1 MTPPGQPPVLAE
13 EPTAPAR
20 ASDGGGVA
28 REVARSFPVPSVRP
42 NVLRRARRQVARLLE
57 SVPARV
63 GLAVISFWVA
73 MALLAPW
80 IAPYP
85 PNAND
90 YAALANP
97 TPSATHWLGTDHL
110 GRDIYSRIVHGA
122 RVSLIVG
129 VASTLLGSVLGGII
143 GLLSGYVGG
152 KTDLVTQRFLDILQ
166 GLPLL
171 VLALV
176 MSAAL
181 GPALHNVVIAI
192 SIPIIPRAAR
202 VIRSSVLTIR
212 EMQYIEA
219 ARALGVRHLR
229 IAFRHILPNTMG
241 PFIVLCTAQ
250 LGSAILVE
258 ATLSFLGLGVP
269 EPYPSWGRMLSV
281 SAAEYAQK
289 APHLVLFPG
298 IAISLAVFGSNLL
311 GDALRDTLDP
321 RLRGS

>member
-1 MTPPGQPPVLAE
+1 MAVRSAELA
-13 EPTAPAR
+13 APA
-20 ASDGGGVA
+20 AGVA
-28 REVARSFPVPSVRP
+28 RPGAWTALGRFCRKKPLGAAGG
-42 NVLRRARRQVARLLE
+42 VLMLVM
-57 SVPARV
+57 VV
-63 GLAVISFWVA
+63 TAVFA
-73 MALLAPW
+73 DLLATHDP
-80 IAPYP
+80 IAT
-85 PNAND
+85 D
-90 YAALANP
+90 AAFTLGRPVA
-97 TPSATHWLGTDHL
+97 SHWFGTDHL

-129 VASTLLGSVLGGII
+129 VASTLLGSVLGGIV

-152 KTDLVTQRFLDILQ
+152 KTDLVTQRVLDILQ

-176 MSAAL
+176 MSASL
-181 GPALHNVVIAI
+181 GPSVQNVIIAI
-192 SIPIIPRAAR
+192 SIPIVPRAAR
-202 VIRSSVLTIR
+202 VIRSSVLSIR
-212 EMQYIEA
+212 EMQYVEA

-229 IAFRHILPNTMG
+229 VAFRHILPNTMG

-321 RLRGS
+321 RLRGA

>member
-1 MTPPGQPPVLAE
+1 VPSGARLVAVQDLVMAERAVADTGLELVRPV
-13 EPTAPAR
+13 
-20 ASDGGGVA
+20 G
-28 REVARSFPVPSVRP
+28 PVPGSLWTTVVRFCRKKPLGAAGGALMILMVVASVFAEPLSTHEPIATDAANTLARP
-42 NVLRRARRQVARLLE
+42 GAE
-57 SVPARV
+57 
-63 GLAVISFWVA
+63 
-73 MALLAPW
+73 
-80 IAPYP
+80 
-85 PNAND
+85 
-90 YAALANP
+90 
-97 TPSATHWLGTDHL
+97 HWLGSDHL
-110 GRDIYSRIVHGA
+110 GRDIYSRIIHGS

-129 VASTLLGSVLGGII
+129 VVSTLLGSVLGGII
-143 GLLSGYVGG
+143 GLLSAYFGG
-152 KTDLVTQRFLDILQ
+152 KTDLITQRLLDILQ

-181 GPALHNVVIAI
+181 GPSIPNVIIAI

-202 VIRSSVLTIR
+202 VIRASVLTIR

-219 ARALGVRHLR
+219 ARALGIRHLR
-229 IAFRHILPNTMG
+229 TAFRHVLPNTIG
-241 PFIVLCTAQ
+241 PFIVLATAQ

-289 APHLVLFPG
+289 APWLVLFPG
-298 IAISLAVFGSNLL
+298 IAISLAVFASNLL

-321 RLRGS
+321 RLRGTG

>member
-1 MTPPGQPPVLAE
+1 MASWTP
-13 EPTAPAR
+13 
-20 ASDGGGVA
+20 AS
-28 REVARSFPVPSVRP
+28 
-42 NVLRRARRQVARLLE
+42 
-57 SVPARV
+57 
-63 GLAVISFWVA
+63 A
-73 MALLAPW
+73 MASSR
-80 IAPYP
+80 P
-85 PNAND
+85 PPRR
-90 YAALANP
+90 AALARFVRRKP
-97 TPSATHWLGTDHL
+97 LGALGGAVMVVIVVTGLFAGLIATQDPIATDAASTLAHPSPAHWLGTDHL

-129 VASTLLGSVLGGII
+129 LASTLLGSGLGGIV
-143 GLLSGYVGG
+143 GLLSGYAGG
-152 KTDLVTQRFLDILQ
+152 KTDLVCQRVLDVLQ

-181 GPALHNVVIAI
+181 GPSITNVIVAV
-192 SIPIIPRAAR
+192 SIPIVPRAAR
-202 VIRSSVLTIR
+202 VVRASVLTIR
-212 EMQYIEA
+212 EMPYVEA

-229 IAFRHILPNTMG
+229 VAFRHVLPNTIG

-250 LGSAILVE
+250 LGSAVLVE
-258 ATLSFLGLGVP
+258 AALSFLGLGVP

-298 IAISLAVFGSNLL
+298 IAISLAVFASNLL

-321 RLRGS
+321 RLRGA

>member
-1 MTPPGQPPVLAE
+1 MAI
-13 EPTAPAR
+13 EPASATAHA
-20 ASDGGGVA
+20 VA
-28 REVARSFPVPSVRP
+28 AAPLP
-42 NVLRRARRQVARLLE
+42 RQAG
-57 SVPARV
+57 RV
-63 GLAVISFWVA
+63 
-73 MALLAPW
+73 ALLARFCRKKPLGAAGGVVMLAIVLTAFFANQLQQYDP
-80 IAPYP
+80 IATE
-85 PNAND
+85 AGQT
-90 YAALANP
+90 LARP
-97 TPSATHWLGTDHL
+97 GHEHWLGTDHL

-143 GLLSGYVGG
+143 GLLSGYIGG
-152 KTDLVTQRFLDILQ
+152 KIDLVAQRIMDILQ

-181 GPALHNVVIAI
+181 GPSIHNVVIAI
-192 SIPIIPRAAR
+192 SIPIVPRAAR
-202 VIRSSVLTIR
+202 VIRSSVLSIR
-212 EMQYIEA
+212 EMQYVEA
-219 ARALGVRHLR
+219 ARALGLKHAR
-229 IAFRHILPNTMG
+229 IAFRHILPNTIG

-258 ATLSFLGLGVP
+258 AALSFLGLGVP

-289 APHLVLFPG
+289 APHLVIFPG
-298 IAISLAVFGSNLL
+298 LAISLAVFGSNLL

-321 RLRGS
+321 RLRGA

>member
-1 MTPPGQPPVLAE
+1 MAVRPIDRGLDLAL
-13 EPTAPAR
+13 PAR
-20 ASDGGGVA
+20 PRSRWAS
-28 REVARSFPVPSVRP
+28 
-42 NVLRRARRQVARLLE
+42 
-57 SVPARV
+57 
-63 GLAVISFWVA
+63 GLARFCRKKPLGAAGGFLMAA
-73 MALLAPW
+73 MLLTALFAGLLATHDP
-80 IAPYP
+80 IAT
-85 PNAND
+85 D
-90 YAALANP
+90 AAHTLARP
-97 TPSATHWLGTDHL
+97 GPAHWLGSDHL

-129 VASTLLGSVLGGII
+129 LASMVLGSVAGGII
-143 GLLSGYVGG
+143 GLLSGYAGG
-152 KTDLVTQRFLDILQ
+152 TVDLVIQRVLDILQ

-181 GPALHNVVIAI
+181 GPSIHNVVLAI

-202 VIRSSVLTIR
+202 VVRASVLTIR

-219 ARALGVRHLR
+219 ARGLGLRHLR
-229 IAFRHILPNTMG
+229 IAFRHVMPNTVG

-258 ATLSFLGLGVP
+258 AALSFLGLGVP

-298 IAISLAVFGSNLL
+298 AAISLAVFGSNLL
-311 GDALRDTLDP
+311 GDALRDSLDP
-321 RLRGS
+321 RLRGA

>member
-1 MTPPGQPPVLAE
+1 MAVR
-13 EPTAPAR
+13 PAAIAVR
-20 ASDGGGVA
+20 AGARPRSAAWTVVA
-28 REVARSFPVPSVRP
+28 RFVRKKPLGAAGGALMLVMVVTAIFADLLQTHDPIATNAAYTLGSP
-42 NVLRRARRQVARLLE
+42 NVE
-57 SVPARV
+57 
-63 GLAVISFWVA
+63 
-73 MALLAPW
+73 
-80 IAPYP
+80 
-85 PNAND
+85 
-90 YAALANP
+90 
-97 TPSATHWLGTDHL
+97 HWLGTDHL

-122 RVSLIVG
+122 RVSLVVG

-143 GLLSGYVGG
+143 GLLSGYIGG
-152 KTDLVTQRFLDILQ
+152 KTDLITQRILDILQ

-181 GPALHNVVIAI
+181 GPSVQNVVIAI

-202 VIRSSVLTIR
+202 VIRSSVLSIR
-212 EMQYIEA
+212 EMQYVEA
-219 ARALGVRHLR
+219 ARSLGVQHLR
-229 IAFRHILPNTMG
+229 VAFRHILPNTIG

-258 ATLSFLGLGVP
+258 ATLSYLGLGVP

>member
-1 MTPPGQPPVLAE
+1 MA
-13 EPTAPAR
+13 A
-20 ASDGGGVA
+20 
-28 REVARSFPVPSVRP
+28 VRP
-42 NVLRRARRQVARLLE
+42 
-57 SVPARV
+57 
-63 GLAVISFWVA
+63 
-73 MALLAPW
+73 
-80 IAPYP
+80 
-85 PNAND
+85 
-90 YAALANP
+90 AALAVGAEPRTRGGAWTGLGRFFRKKPLGAAGGVLMLVMVLTALFADVLQTHDPIATDAAHTLEAP
-97 TPSATHWLGTDHL
+97 TGEHWFGTDHL

-129 VASTLLGSVLGGII
+129 LASTLLGSVLGGIV

-171 VLALV
+171 VLAMV
-176 MSAAL
+176 VSAAL
-181 GPALHNVVIAI
+181 GPSVQNVIIAI
-192 SIPIIPRAAR
+192 SVPIIPRAAR
-202 VIRSSVLTIR
+202 VIRSSVLSIR
-212 EMQYIEA
+212 EMQYVEA

-229 IAFRHILPNTMG
+229 IAFRHILPNTVG

-258 ATLSFLGLGVP
+258 ATLSFLSLGVP

-281 SAAEYAQK
+281 SATEYAQK

-311 GDALRDTLDP
+311 GDALRDVLDP
-321 RLRGS
+321 RLRGA

>member
-1 MTPPGQPPVLAE
+1 MAVR
-13 EPTAPAR
+13 PAAIAVPAGVR
-20 ASDGGGVA
+20 PRSGACAVVARFVRKKPLGAAGGVLMLLMLITA
-28 REVARSFPVPSVRP
+28 VFAD
-42 NVLRRARRQVARLLE
+42 VLQTHD
-57 SVPARV
+57 P
-63 GLAVISFWVA
+63 
-73 MALLAPW
+73 
-80 IAPYP
+80 IATNAAYTLGA
-85 PNAND
+85 PNAE
-90 YAALANP
+90 
-97 TPSATHWLGTDHL
+97 HWLGTDHL

-122 RVSLIVG
+122 RVSLVVG

-143 GLLSGYVGG
+143 GLLSGYAGG
-152 KTDLVTQRFLDILQ
+152 KIDLVTQRILDILQ

-181 GPALHNVVIAI
+181 GPSVQNVVIAI

-202 VIRSSVLTIR
+202 VIRSSVLSIR

-219 ARALGVRHLR
+219 ARSLGVQHLR

-258 ATLSFLGLGVP
+258 ATLSYLGLGVP

-298 IAISLAVFGSNLL
+298 IAISLAVFASNLL

>member
-1 MTPPGQPPVLAE
+1 MAVSRAE
-13 EPTAPAR
+13 LTVPAGAR
-20 ASDGGGVA
+20 ARPGRWTAALRFARKKPLGAAGGVLILLMLLTA
-28 REVARSFPVPSVRP
+28 IFAEVLQTHDPIATD
-42 NVLRRARRQVARLLE
+42 AA
-57 SVPARV
+57 AT
-63 GLAVISFWVA
+63 LAA
-73 MALLAPW
+73 
-80 IAPYP
+80 
-85 PNAND
+85 
-90 YAALANP
+90 
-97 TPSATHWLGTDHL
+97 PSADHWLGTDHL

-152 KTDLVTQRFLDILQ
+152 TTDMVTQRVLDILQ

-181 GPALHNVVIAI
+181 GPAVHNVIIAI

-202 VIRSSVLTIR
+202 VIRSSVLSIR
-212 EMQYIEA
+212 EMQYVEA
-219 ARALGVRHLR
+219 ARSLGVRHLR

-321 RLRGS
+321 RLRGSG

>member
-1 MTPPGQPPVLAE
+1 MA
-13 EPTAPAR
+13 
-20 ASDGGGVA
+20 
-28 REVARSFPVPSVRP
+28 VRP
-42 NVLRRARRQVARLLE
+42 AAIALPAGAHRRSGAWPVVTRFVRKKPLGAAGGALILVMLITAIFAELLQTHD
-57 SVPARV
+57 P
-63 GLAVISFWVA
+63 
-73 MALLAPW
+73 
-80 IAPYP
+80 IATNAAYTLGT
-85 PNAND
+85 PN
-90 YAALANP
+90 LE
-97 TPSATHWLGTDHL
+97 HLLGTDHL

-122 RVSLIVG
+122 RVSLVVG

-143 GLLSGYVGG
+143 GLLSAYVGG
-152 KTDLVTQRFLDILQ
+152 KTDLVSQRILDILQ

-181 GPALHNVVIAI
+181 GPSVQNVVIAI

-202 VIRSSVLTIR
+202 VIRSSVLSIR
-212 EMQYIEA
+212 EMQYVEA
-219 ARALGVRHLR
+219 ARSLGVQHLR
-229 IAFRHILPNTMG
+229 IAFRHIMPNTMG

-258 ATLSFLGLGVP
+258 ATLSYLGLGVP

>member
-1 MTPPGQPPVLAE
+1 MAVR
-13 EPTAPAR
+13 PTAIAVPVGR
-20 ASDGGGVA
+20 ASRDGLVAAVVRFARKKPLGAAGGVLMLVMLVTA
-28 REVARSFPVPSVRP
+28 VFAD
-42 NVLRRARRQVARLLE
+42 VLQTHD
-57 SVPARV
+57 P
-63 GLAVISFWVA
+63 
-73 MALLAPW
+73 
-80 IAPYP
+80 IATNAAYTLGA
-85 PNAND
+85 PNAE
-90 YAALANP
+90 
-97 TPSATHWLGTDHL
+97 HWLGTDHL

-122 RVSLIVG
+122 RVSLVVG

-152 KTDLVTQRFLDILQ
+152 NTDLITQRILDILQ

-181 GPALHNVVIAI
+181 GPAVHNVIIAI

-202 VIRSSVLTIR
+202 VIRSSVLSIR
-212 EMQYIEA
+212 EMQYVEA
-219 ARALGVRHLR
+219 ARSLGVRHLR

-281 SAAEYAQK
+281 SAAEYAQR

>member
-1 MTPPGQPPVLAE
+1 MAVR
-13 EPTAPAR
+13 PAAIAVPAGAR
-20 ASDGGGVA
+20 PSTGAWTIVA
-28 REVARSFPVPSVRP
+28 RFVRKKPLGAAGGALMLLMLITALFAEVLQTHDPIATNAAYTLGRP
-42 NVLRRARRQVARLLE
+42 N
-57 SVPARV
+57 
-63 GLAVISFWVA
+63 LAH
-73 MALLAPW
+73 L
-80 IAPYP
+80 
-85 PNAND
+85 
-90 YAALANP
+90 
-97 TPSATHWLGTDHL
+97 LGTDHL

-122 RVSLIVG
+122 RVSLVVG

-143 GLLSGYVGG
+143 GLLSGYIGG
-152 KTDLVTQRFLDILQ
+152 KTDLVTQRVLDILQ

-181 GPALHNVVIAI
+181 GPSVQNVVIAI

-202 VIRSSVLTIR
+202 VIRSSVLSIR
-212 EMQYIEA
+212 EMQYVEA
-219 ARALGVRHLR
+219 ARSLGVQHLR
-229 IAFRHILPNTMG
+229 IAFRHILPNTIG

-258 ATLSFLGLGVP
+258 ATLSYLGLGVP